1 MCDMV
6 NAFFYHA
13 QHDEGMSKSRAKENS
28 RIVIF
33 GGVVVNWNV
42 NRKLPA
48 DN

>member
-1 MCDMV
+1 MHYSTMHSMMKECPNHV
-6 NAFFYHA
+6 P
-13 QHDEGMSKSRAKENS
+13 KENS